1 MAEGRGQMQLGVM
14 VLVGKRYGSISI
26 MQKVEI
32 LRRVICNNYVKCK
45 NTLTSEKNMTPEETQ
60 ELQKCLEKVSAIL
73 LKNTPSEQ
81 LKDFGSIEL
90 AVRDHVLQEVAP
102 EIGKFFKQQQP
113 NRSRQSQRNPDLH
126 G

>member
-1 MAEGRGQMQLGVM
+1 
-14 VLVGKRYGSISI
+14 
-26 MQKVEI
+26 
-32 LRRVICNNYVKCK
+32 
-45 NTLTSEKNMTPEETQ
+45 MTPEETQ

-90 AVRDHVLQEVAP
+90 AVRDHVLKEVAP
-102 EIGKFFKQQQP
+102 EIGKFFKQQQQP
-113 NRSRQSQRNPDLH
+113 NRSRQSQRNPDLY

>member
-1 MAEGRGQMQLGVM
+1 
-14 VLVGKRYGSISI
+14 
-26 MQKVEI
+26 
-32 LRRVICNNYVKCK
+32 
-45 NTLTSEKNMTPEETQ
+45 MTPEETQ

-90 AVRDHVLQEVAP
+90 AVRDHVLKEVAP

-126 G
+126 GQMASKRTKK

>member
-1 MAEGRGQMQLGVM
+1 VR
-14 VLVGKRYGSISI
+14 KHDP
-26 MQKVEI
+26 
-32 LRRVICNNYVKCK
+32 RRN
-45 NTLTSEKNMTPEETQ
+45 SRTP
-60 ELQKCLEKVSAIL
+60 KSLEKISAIL